1 MSRGKRRL
9 VTSPKALQVYR
20 LRIRGWT
27 SREIAETQG
36 IPERTVRHIIHAG
49 QVLTDGEIRHLNK
62 EGVLR
67 ELFENARE
75 RTRTLWQLFTTARLE
90 VVKATCIKLLQE
102 EDAILEQL
110 AVRLSLLEPTPDL
123 TTKHDITY
131 TEKKDLRLRV
141 EVRYS
146 DDQLIGRTADIF
158 GRVRRPGPL
167 DCAAPA

>member
-36 IPERTVRHIIHAG
+36 IPERTVRHIVHAG
-49 QVLTDGEIRHLNK
+49 QDLTDGEIRHLNK
-62 EGVLR
+62 EGILR
-67 ELFENARE
+67 ELFENTRE
-75 RTRTLWQLFTTARLE
+75 RRRVLWQLYTSARLE
-90 VVKATCIKLLQE
+90 VVKPTCLKLLQE
-102 EDAILEQL
+102 EDAILEKL

-141 EVRYS
+141 EVRYPN
-146 DDQLIGRTADIF
+146 DELALRTADFF
-158 GRVRRPGPL
+158 GRVR
-167 DCAAPA
+167 